1 MTGRTVGSTLFAWP
15 DGALDGRK
23 VVQCALSR
31 ICGGCGRP
39 LGRPIA
45 FVGTAEEV
53 ERNAFHAP
61 PMHETCAEELRAAG
75 TAGPA
80 VLLTAGFEYVRP
92 AKDALERRPVFVPNS
107 ILGGHAG

>member
-1 MTGRTVGSTLFAWP
+1 MTGRTLDAPLFAWP
-15 DGALDGRK
+15 DGVLDGRK

-31 ICGGCGRP
+31 ICGGCGSP

-45 FVGTAEEV
+45 FVGSAEEV

-61 PMHETCAEELRAAG
+61 PMHEGCAEALRSTGAAG
-75 TAGPA
+75 SA
-80 VLLTAGFEYVRP
+80 VVLTAGYEYVRP

-107 ILGGHAG
+107 ILGGHSG